1 MNKNSGIVKALTDG
15 VRQLVSRPIY
25 VLMMVFVPL
34 LSTFFFVDLMEE
46 GIPEKCPAAVV
57 DLDDTPVSRNVI
69 RNLGASQLTDIRYKP
84 SSYAE
89 AMDLVKEGKIFGF
102 FMIPR
107 GFQEDAVSG
116 RETTITYYSNMAYFV
131 PGTLSFKAFKQTA
144 VTTSGGIAMTTLVS
158 SGINQ
163 SLVSSLLQPVT
174 IQEHCIGNPWLN
186 YSIYLSNSFLPC
198 LLELIIFQI
207 TAFSVLQEI
216 KRGTSIRWLQDAG
229 GSIVLAC
236 FGKLA
241 PQFVIFSLVGLAMQG
256 ILYGFCGFPMN
267 GSLSAMIAAML
278 LLVASS
284 QAFAL
289 FIAATI
295 PNLRF
300 SLSILSLT
308 GILAFS
314 IAAFSF
320 PVEDM
325 YPAVG
330 IFSYLLPIRYYFL
343 IYINI
348 ALNGY
353 ELFYCRWDFIAMIL
367 FLLLPFAMLWKLRRY
382 SAHPVYIP

>member
-1 MNKNSGIVKALTDG
+1 MNSKSGIVNSLIDG

-25 VLMMVFVPL
+25 LLVMVVVPL
-34 LSTFFFVDLMEE
+34 FSTFFFVDLMNE
-46 GIPEKCPAAVV
+46 GIPVQSPAAIV
-57 DLDDTPVSRNVI
+57 DLDDTPVSRNVV
-69 RNLGASQLTDIRYKP
+69 RNLGAAQLTDLRYKP
-84 SSYAE
+84 SSYAD
-89 AMDLVKEGKIFGF
+89 AMDLLKEGKIFGF

-107 GFQEDAVSG
+107 GFQSDAESG

-158 SGINQ
+158 SGIDQ

-207 TAFSVLQEI
+207 TAFSILQEV
-216 KRGTSIRWLQDAG
+216 KRGTSIQWIKDAG
-229 GSIVLAC
+229 GSIVMAC

-241 PQFVIFSLVGLAMQG
+241 VQFVIFSLVGLAMQG
-256 ILYGFCGFPMN
+256 ILYGFCGFPLN
-267 GSLSAMIAAML
+267 GSVAAMVAAML

-289 FIAATI
+289 FIVAVI

-300 SLSILSLT
+300 ALSILSLT

-320 PVEDM
+320 PVENM

-330 IFSYLLPIRYYFL
+330 IFSYLIPVRYYFL
-343 IYINI
+343 IYINV

-353 ELFYCRWDFIAMIL
+353 ELYYCRWDFIAMIL
-367 FLLLPFAMLWKLRRY
+367 FLLLPLTMLWKLKRY
-382 SAHPVYIP
+382 SLRPVYIP

>member
-1 MNKNSGIVKALTDG
+1 MNSKSGIVNSLIDG

-25 VLMMVFVPL
+25 LLVMVVVPL
-34 LSTFFFVDLMEE
+34 FSTFFFVDLMNE
-46 GIPEKCPAAVV
+46 GIPVQSPAAIV
-57 DLDDTPVSRNVI
+57 DLDDTPVSRNVV
-69 RNLGASQLTDIRYKP
+69 RNLGAAQLTDLRYKP
-84 SSYAE
+84 SSYAD
-89 AMDLVKEGKIFGF
+89 AMDLLKEGKIFGF

-107 GFQEDAVSG
+107 GFQSDAESG

-158 SGINQ
+158 SGIDQ

-207 TAFSVLQEI
+207 TAFSILQEV
-216 KRGTSIRWLQDAG
+216 KRGTSIQWIKDAG
-229 GSIVLAC
+229 GSIVMAC

-241 PQFVIFSLVGLAMQG
+241 VQFVIFSLVGLAMQG
-256 ILYGFCGFPMN
+256 ILYGFCGFPLN
-267 GSLSAMIAAML
+267 GSVAAMVAAML

-289 FIAATI
+289 FIVAVI

-300 SLSILSLT
+300 ALSILSLT
-308 GILAFS
+308 GILHFQS
-314 IAAFSF
+314 RHFRFRLRI
-320 PVEDM
+320 
-325 YPAVG
+325 
-330 IFSYLLPIRYYFL
+330 
-343 IYINI
+343 
-348 ALNGY
+348 
-353 ELFYCRWDFIAMIL
+353 CIL
-367 FLLLPFAMLWKLRRY
+367 R
-382 SAHPVYIP
+382 